1 LAKIIKL
8 PAYVWKYIF
17 KFTFKASYF
26 LKFEILIRLVL
37 KNFWRFILTN
47 QHLIYKATL
56 LVACSFL
63 VVYLFPKGAKFK
75 YEFQKGKPWQYAS
88 LYAPFDF
95 TILKSPAE
103 LETEKQS
110 ILDSQFPYYR
120 ADATVY
126 EAVKKSYASKFS
138 NFFNLPVSSKER
150 QDLYDFGLTLLD
162 QIYRIGVLP
171 PGFVQIAGESVFLI
185 KGNVESTVEKDQF
198 VTIEALQQS
207 VDQLLK
213 KTAYP
218 NYSTPYYKLFF
229 EIIQP
234 NIDLDEKFTSNSLD
248 ESLSSISPY
257 RGLIQENSIIIKQGE
272 VVEGEKLQMLI
283 SLRDEYAS
291 QLWNELNYYW
301 IIFGYTILVVLT
313 FMSLILFIYNYRPS
327 IFEDNREISFI
338 FLNMVGMIALTTIV
352 VNFDVRFLYAVPICI
367 LPLILKTFFDP
378 RLGLFTH
385 LVTVL
390 NLGFVVPNS
399 FEFVFLQMMAG
410 IVTIL
415 STTQLQNRANLFIT
429 VGRIVL
435 VYLLG
440 YIAFTITHEGGIS
453 KIDLLVIGLFLLN
466 GLLTLFAQPLIYLYE
481 RLFKLV
487 SDVSLLEL
495 SDTNAKLLKEL
506 SDRAPGTFH
515 HSLQV
520 ANLAETAANEIGAN
534 TLLVRVGAL
543 YHDIGKMNAPTYFSE
558 NQTGSVS
565 PHEEMP
571 ADQSAKIIINH
582 VAEGIEIAKKFKLP
596 DRIID
601 FIRTHHGNSWVYF
614 FYKKAQEMGE
624 DLDEKDYRY
633 PGPRPFSKETAILM
647 MADAVEAASN
657 SLREPTVDKIQQF
670 VDTIVNKQIDEKQF
684 NDCNI
689 TLSEIETVKK
699 VLSKKL
705 INIYHLRVEYP
716 E

>member
-1 LAKIIKL
+1 MLAC
-8 PAYVWKYIF
+8 
-17 KFTFKASYF
+17 S
-26 LKFEILIRLVL
+26 ILI
-37 KNFWRFILTN
+37 
-47 QHLIYKATL
+47 
-56 LVACSFL
+56 
-63 VVYLFPKGAKFK
+63 VYLFPKGAKFK
-75 YEFQKGKPWQYAS
+75 YEFQKGKPWQYAT
-88 LYAPFDF
+88 LYSPFNF
-95 TILKSPAE
+95 SILKSSAE
-103 LETEKQS
+103 LESEKKA
-110 ILDSQFPYYR
+110 ILDAQLPYYR
-120 ADATVY
+120 AELSVI
-126 EAVKKSYASKFS
+126 EAVKKSFDTQFTIFFDLPASS
-138 NFFNLPVSSKER
+138 NQYKV
-150 QDLYDFGLTLLD
+150 LYDFGLLLLD
-162 QIYRIGVLP
+162 QIYLNGVLP
-171 PGFVQIAGESVFLI
+171 LGFDQKDGESVFLI
-185 KGNVESTVEKDQF
+185 KGNFESTVDMVEF
-198 VTIEALQQS
+198 VSIEN
-207 VDQLLK
+207 LK
-213 KTAYP
+213 QKIDYLIQNTAYP
-218 NYSTPYYKLFF
+218 DYTTQFYNLFF
-229 EIIQP
+229 EIVQP
-234 NIDLDEKFTSNSLD
+234 NIALDDKFTDNVLKESLD
-248 ESLSSISPY
+248 GISPY
-257 RGLIQENSIIIKQGE
+257 RGLIQENSIIIRQGD

-283 SLRDEYAS
+283 SLREEYAS
-291 QLWNELNYYW
+291 QLWNEYSFYW
-301 IIFGYTILVVLT
+301 IIFGYTFLVILT
-313 FMSLILFIYNYRPS
+313 FMSLILFINNYRPS
-327 IFEDNREISFI
+327 IFDDNKEISFI
-338 FLNMVGMIALTTIV
+338 FLNMVGIIALTTIV
-352 VNFDVRFLYAVPICI
+352 VNFDVRLLYAVPICI

-385 LVTVL
+385 VITVL

-435 VYLLG
+435 VYLVG
-440 YIAFTITHEGGIS
+440 YLAFTITREGGIA
-453 KIDLLVIGLFLLN
+453 KIDLMVIGFFLLN

-495 SDTNAKLLKEL
+495 SDTNSKLLKEL

-571 ADQSAKIIINH
+571 PDQSAKIIINH
-582 VAEGIEIAKKFKLP
+582 VAEGIDMAKKSKLP

-614 FYKKAQEMGE
+614 FYKKAQEMG
-624 DLDEKDYRY
+624 DDVDEKDFRY

-647 MADAVEAASN
+647 MADSVEAASK

-670 VDTIVNKQIDEKQF
+670 VDAVVNKQIDEKQF
-684 NDCNI
+684 HDCNI
-689 TLSEIETVKK
+689 TLSEIQTVKK

>member
-1 LAKIIKL
+1 M
-8 PAYVWKYIF
+8 
-17 KFTFKASYF
+17 
-26 LKFEILIRLVL
+26 
-37 KNFWRFILTN
+37 
-47 QHLIYKATL
+47 
-56 LVACSFL
+56 ACSFL

-95 TILKSPAE
+95 SILKSSNE
-103 LETEKQS
+103 LEAEKQV
-110 ILDSQFPYYR
+110 ILDAQFPYYR
-120 ADATVY
+120 LDTQVY
-126 EAVKKSYASKFS
+126 EVVKNSYASQFS
-138 NFFNLPVSSKER
+138 NFFSFPASSEEYQK
-150 QDLYDFGLTLLD
+150 LYDFGLLLLE
-162 QIYRIGVLP
+162 QTYLNGVLP
-171 PGFVQIAGESVFLI
+171 PGFEQNGGERVFLI
-185 KGNVESTVEKDQF
+185 EGNFESTVDKDQF
-198 VTIEALQQS
+198 VKIETLQESIDNQINNTSFALHNT
-207 VDQLLK
+207 D
-213 KTAYP
+213 
-218 NYSTPYYKLFF
+218 YYKLFF
-229 EIIQP
+229 EIVQP
-234 NIDLDEKFTSNSLD
+234 NISLDEKFTSNAINKSLGD
-248 ESLSSISPY
+248 ISPY
-257 RGLIQENSIIIKQGE
+257 RGLILENTIIIKQGE
-272 VVEGEKLQMLI
+272 VVEGEKFQMLI
-283 SLRDEYAS
+283 SLRDEYES

-313 FMSLILFIYNYRPS
+313 FMSLILFINNYRSS
-327 IFEDNREISFI
+327 IFEDNREITFI

-378 RLGLFTH
+378 RVGLFTH
-385 LVTVL
+385 VITIL

-399 FEFVFLQMMAG
+399 FEFVFLQLMVG

-415 STTQLQNRANLFIT
+415 SSTQLQNRANLFIT

-440 YIAFTITHEGGIS
+440 YIAFTITHEGGVN
-453 KIDLLVIGLFLLN
+453 KIDFLVIGLFLLN

-506 SDRAPGTFH
+506 SDCAPGTFH

-543 YHDIGKMNAPTYFSE
+543 YHDIGKMSAPTYFSE

-571 ADQSAKIIINH
+571 ADQSAKVIINH
-582 VAEGIEIAKKFKLP
+582 VAEGIAMAKKFKLP

-614 FYKKAQEMGE
+614 FYKKAQELGE
-624 DLDEKDYRY
+624 DVDEKDFRY
-633 PGPRPFSKETAILM
+633 PGPKPFSKETAILM
-647 MADAVEAASN
+647 MADAVEAASK

-670 VDTIVNKQIDEKQF
+670 VDTIINKQIDEKQF

>member
-1 LAKIIKL
+1 
-8 PAYVWKYIF
+8 
-17 KFTFKASYF
+17 
-26 LKFEILIRLVL
+26 LK
-37 KNFWRFILTN
+37 KFWRFILTN
-47 QHLIYKATL
+47 QNLIYKAIL

-75 YEFQKGKPWQYAS
+75 YEFQKGKPWQYPS

-95 TILKSPAE
+95 SILKSSNE
-103 LETEKQS
+103 LEAEKQV
-110 ILDSQFPYYR
+110 ILDAQFPYYR
-120 ADATVY
+120 LDTQVY
-126 EAVKKSYASKFS
+126 EVVKNSYTSQFS
-138 NFFNLPVSSKER
+138 NFFSFPASSEEYQK
-150 QDLYDFGLTLLD
+150 LYDFGLLLLE
-162 QIYRIGVLP
+162 QTYLNGVLP
-171 PGFVQIAGESVFLI
+171 PGFEQNGGERVFLI
-185 KGNVESTVEKDQF
+185 EGNFESTVDKDQF
-198 VTIEALQQS
+198 VKIETLQESIDNQINNTAFALHN
-207 VDQLLK
+207 
-213 KTAYP
+213 T
-218 NYSTPYYKLFF
+218 NYYKLFF
-229 EIIQP
+229 EIVQP
-234 NIDLDEKFTSNSLD
+234 NISLDEKFTSNAINKSLGD
-248 ESLSSISPY
+248 ISPY
-257 RGLIQENSIIIKQGE
+257 RGLILENTIIIKQGE
-272 VVEGEKLQMLI
+272 VVEGEKFQMLI
-283 SLRDEYAS
+283 SLRDEYES

-313 FMSLILFIYNYRPS
+313 FMSLILFINNYRPS
-327 IFEDNREISFI
+327 IFEDNREITFI

-352 VNFDVRFLYAVPICI
+352 ANFDVRFLYAVPICI

-385 LVTVL
+385 VITIL

-399 FEFVFLQMMAG
+399 FEFVFLQLMVG

-415 STTQLQNRANLFIT
+415 SSTQLQNRANLFIT

-440 YIAFTITHEGGIS
+440 YIAFTITHEGGVN
-453 KIDLLVIGLFLLN
+453 KIDFLVIGLFLLN

-506 SDRAPGTFH
+506 SDCAPGTFH

-543 YHDIGKMNAPTYFSE
+543 YHDIGKMSAPTYFSE

-571 ADQSAKIIINH
+571 ADQSAKVIINH
-582 VAEGIEIAKKFKLP
+582 VAEGIAMAKKFKLP

-614 FYKKAQEMGE
+614 FYKKAQELGE
-624 DLDEKDYRY
+624 DVDEKDFRY
-633 PGPRPFSKETAILM
+633 PGPKPFSKETG
-647 MADAVEAASN
+647 D
-657 SLREPTVDKIQQF
+657 
-670 VDTIVNKQIDEKQF
+670 F
-684 NDCNI
+684 NDGRCSGGS
-689 TLSEIETVKK
+689 L
-699 VLSKKL
+699 
-705 INIYHLRVEYP
+705 
-716 E
+716 

>member
-1 LAKIIKL
+1 MLAC
-8 PAYVWKYIF
+8 
-17 KFTFKASYF
+17 S
-26 LKFEILIRLVL
+26 ILI
-37 KNFWRFILTN
+37 
-47 QHLIYKATL
+47 
-56 LVACSFL
+56 
-63 VVYLFPKGAKFK
+63 VYLFPKGAKFK
-75 YEFQKGKPWQYAS
+75 YEFQKGKPWQYAT
-88 LYAPFDF
+88 LYSPFNF
-95 TILKSPAE
+95 SILKSSTE
-103 LETEKQS
+103 LESEKKA
-110 ILDSQFPYYR
+110 ILEAQLPYYR
-120 ADATVY
+120 AELSVI
-126 EAVKKSYASKFS
+126 EAVKKSFDTQFTIFFDLPASS
-138 NFFNLPVSSKER
+138 NQYKV
-150 QDLYDFGLTLLD
+150 LYDFGLLLLD
-162 QIYRIGVLP
+162 QIYLNGVLP
-171 PGFVQIAGESVFLI
+171 LGFDQKDGESVFLI
-185 KGNVESTVEKDQF
+185 KGNFESTVDMVEF
-198 VTIEALQQS
+198 VSIEN
-207 VDQLLK
+207 LK
-213 KTAYP
+213 QKID
-218 NYSTPYYKLFF
+218 NLVQDTPYSEYTTQFYNLFF
-229 EIIQP
+229 EIVQP
-234 NIDLDEKFTSNSLD
+234 NIALDDKFTDNVLKESLD
-248 ESLSSISPY
+248 GISPY
-257 RGLIQENSIIIKQGE
+257 RGLIQENSIIIRQGD

-283 SLRDEYAS
+283 SLREEYAS
-291 QLWNELNYYW
+291 QLWNEYSFYW
-301 IIFGYTILVVLT
+301 IIFGYTFLVILT
-313 FMSLILFIYNYRPS
+313 FMSLILFINNYRPS
-327 IFEDNREISFI
+327 IFDDNKEISFI
-338 FLNMVGMIALTTIV
+338 FLNMVGIIALTTIV
-352 VNFDVRFLYAVPICI
+352 VNFDVRLLYAVPICI

-385 LVTVL
+385 VITVL

-435 VYLLG
+435 VYLVG
-440 YIAFTITHEGGIS
+440 YLAFTITREGGIA
-453 KIDLLVIGLFLLN
+453 KIDLMVIGFFLLN

-495 SDTNAKLLKEL
+495 SDTNSKLLKEL

-571 ADQSAKIIINH
+571 PDQSAKIIINH
-582 VAEGIEIAKKFKLP
+582 VAEGIDMAKKSKLP

-614 FYKKAQEMGE
+614 FYKKAQEMG
-624 DLDEKDYRY
+624 DDVDEKDFRY

-647 MADAVEAASN
+647 MADSVEAASK

-670 VDTIVNKQIDEKQF
+670 VDAVVNKQIDEKQF
-684 NDCNI
+684 HDCNI
-689 TLSEIETVKK
+689 TLSEIQTVKK

>member
-1 LAKIIKL
+1 MLAC
-8 PAYVWKYIF
+8 
-17 KFTFKASYF
+17 S
-26 LKFEILIRLVL
+26 ILI
-37 KNFWRFILTN
+37 
-47 QHLIYKATL
+47 
-56 LVACSFL
+56 
-63 VVYLFPKGAKFK
+63 VYLFPKGAKFK
-75 YEFQKGKPWQYAS
+75 YEFQKGKPWQYAT
-88 LYAPFDF
+88 LYSPFDF
-95 TILKSPAE
+95 SILKSTAE
-103 LETEKQS
+103 LESEKQT
-110 ILDSQFPYYR
+110 ILQAQLPYYR
-120 ADATVY
+120 AELSVY
-126 EAVKKSYASKFS
+126 ESVKKSFDSQFTNYFTLPASNKRY
-138 NFFNLPVSSKER
+138 K
-150 QDLYDFGLTLLD
+150 DLYDFGLLLLD
-162 QIYRIGVLP
+162 EIYFNGVLP
-171 PGFVQIAGESVFLI
+171 PGFDQKDGESVLLI
-185 KGNVESTVEKDQF
+185 KGNFESTIGLVEF
-198 VTIEALQQS
+198 VTIEN
-207 VDQLLK
+207 LK
-213 KTAYP
+213 QKID
-218 NYSTPYYKLFF
+218 SLVQDTPYSEYTTQFYNLFF
-229 EIIQP
+229 EIVQP
-234 NIDLDEKFTSNSLD
+234 NIDFDEKFTTNVLN
-248 ESLSSISPY
+248 ESLGGISPY

-272 VVEGEKLQMLI
+272 VVEGEKLQILI
-283 SLRDEYAS
+283 SLRDEYSS
-291 QLWNELNYYW
+291 QVWNELSYYW
-301 IIFGYTILVVLT
+301 IIFGYTILVILT
-313 FMSLILFIYNYRPS
+313 FMSLILFINNYRPS
-327 IFEDNREISFI
+327 IFDDNREISFI
-338 FLNMVGMIALTTIV
+338 FLNMVGIIALTTIV
-352 VNFDVRFLYAVPICI
+352 VNFDVRLLYAVPICI

-385 LVTVL
+385 VITVL

-435 VYLLG
+435 VYLVG
-440 YIAFTITHEGGIS
+440 YLAFTITREGGIA
-453 KIDLLVIGLFLLN
+453 KIDFLVIGFFLLN

-495 SDTNAKLLKEL
+495 SDTNSKLLKEL

-558 NQTGSVS
+558 NQPGSVS

-571 ADQSAKIIINH
+571 PDQSAKIIINH
-582 VAEGIEIAKKFKLP
+582 VAEGIDMAKKSKLP

-614 FYKKAQEMGE
+614 FYKKAQEMG
-624 DLDEKDYRY
+624 DDVDEKDFRY

-647 MADAVEAASN
+647 MADSVEAASK

-670 VDTIVNKQIDEKQF
+670 VDSVVNKQIDEKQF
-684 NDCNI
+684 HDCNI
-689 TLSEIETVKK
+689 TLSEIQTVKK

>member
-1 LAKIIKL
+1 MLAC
-8 PAYVWKYIF
+8 
-17 KFTFKASYF
+17 S
-26 LKFEILIRLVL
+26 ILI
-37 KNFWRFILTN
+37 
-47 QHLIYKATL
+47 
-56 LVACSFL
+56 
-63 VVYLFPKGAKFK
+63 VYLFPKGAKFK
-75 YEFQKGKPWQYAS
+75 YEFQKGKPWQYAT
-88 LYAPFDF
+88 LYSPFNF
-95 TILKSPAE
+95 SILKSSAE
-103 LETEKQS
+103 LESEKKA
-110 ILDSQFPYYR
+110 ILEAQLPYYR
-120 ADATVY
+120 AELSVI
-126 EAVKKSYASKFS
+126 EAVKKSFDVQFT
-138 NFFNLPVSSKER
+138 NFFDLPASSDQYKV
-150 QDLYDFGLTLLD
+150 LYDFGLLLLD
-162 QIYRIGVLP
+162 EIYLNGVLP
-171 PGFVQIAGESVFLI
+171 PGFDQKDGESVFLI
-185 KGNVESTVEKDQF
+185 KGNFESTVDMVEF
-198 VTIEALQQS
+198 VSIEN
-207 VDQLLK
+207 LK
-213 KTAYP
+213 QKIDYLIQNTAYP
-218 NYSTPYYKLFF
+218 DYTTQFYNLFF
-229 EIIQP
+229 EIVQP
-234 NIDLDEKFTSNSLD
+234 NIALDDKFTDNVLNESLD
-248 ESLSSISPY
+248 GISLY
-257 RGLIQENSIIIKQGE
+257 RGLIQENSIIIRQGD

-283 SLRDEYAS
+283 SLREEYAS
-291 QLWNELNYYW
+291 QLWNEYSFYW
-301 IIFGYTILVVLT
+301 IIFGYTILVILT
-313 FMSLILFIYNYRPS
+313 FMSLILFINNYRPS
-327 IFEDNREISFI
+327 IFDDNKEISFI
-338 FLNMVGMIALTTIV
+338 FLNMVGIIALTTIV
-352 VNFDVRFLYAVPICI
+352 VKFDVRLLYAVPICI

-385 LVTVL
+385 VITVL

-435 VYLLG
+435 VYLVG
-440 YIAFTITHEGGIS
+440 YLAFTITREGGIA
-453 KIDLLVIGLFLLN
+453 KIDLKVIGFFLLN

-495 SDTNAKLLKEL
+495 SDTNTKLLKEL

-571 ADQSAKIIINH
+571 PDQSAKIIINH
-582 VAEGIEIAKKFKLP
+582 VTEGIEMAKKFKLP

-614 FYKKAQEMGE
+614 FYKKAQEMG
-624 DLDEKDYRY
+624 DDVDEKDFRY

-647 MADAVEAASN
+647 MADSVEAASK

-670 VDTIVNKQIDEKQF
+670 VDAVVNKQIDEKQF
-684 NDCNI
+684 HDCNI
-689 TLSEIETVKK
+689 TLSEIQTVKK

>member
-1 LAKIIKL
+1 MLAC
-8 PAYVWKYIF
+8 
-17 KFTFKASYF
+17 S
-26 LKFEILIRLVL
+26 ILI
-37 KNFWRFILTN
+37 
-47 QHLIYKATL
+47 
-56 LVACSFL
+56 
-63 VVYLFPKGAKFK
+63 VYLFPKGAKFK
-75 YEFQKGKPWQYAS
+75 YEFQKGKPWQYAT
-88 LYAPFDF
+88 LYSPFDF
-95 TILKSPAE
+95 SILKSTAE
-103 LETEKQS
+103 LESEKQT
-110 ILDSQFPYYR
+110 ILQAQLPYYR
-120 ADATVY
+120 AELSVY
-126 EAVKKSYASKFS
+126 ESVKKSFDSQFTNYFTLPASNKRY
-138 NFFNLPVSSKER
+138 K
-150 QDLYDFGLTLLD
+150 DLYDFGLLLLD
-162 QIYRIGVLP
+162 EIYFNGVLP
-171 PGFVQIAGESVFLI
+171 PGFDQKDGESVLLI
-185 KGNVESTVEKDQF
+185 KGNFESTIGLVEF
-198 VTIEALQQS
+198 VTIEN
-207 VDQLLK
+207 LK
-213 KTAYP
+213 QKID
-218 NYSTPYYKLFF
+218 NLVQDTPYSDYTTQFYNLFF
-229 EIIQP
+229 EIVQP
-234 NIDLDEKFTSNSLD
+234 NIDFDEKFTTNVLN
-248 ESLSSISPY
+248 ESLGGISPY

-272 VVEGEKLQMLI
+272 VVEGEKLQILI
-283 SLRDEYAS
+283 SLRDEYSS
-291 QLWNELNYYW
+291 QVWNELSYYW
-301 IIFGYTILVVLT
+301 IIFGYTILVILT
-313 FMSLILFIYNYRPS
+313 FMSLILFINNYRPS
-327 IFEDNREISFI
+327 IFDDNREISFI
-338 FLNMVGMIALTTIV
+338 FLNMVGIIALTTIV
-352 VNFDVRFLYAVPICI
+352 VNFDVRLLYAVPICI

-385 LVTVL
+385 VITVL

-435 VYLLG
+435 VYLVG
-440 YIAFTITHEGGIS
+440 YLAFTITREGGIA
-453 KIDLLVIGLFLLN
+453 KIDFLVIGFFLLN

-495 SDTNAKLLKEL
+495 SDTNSKLLKEL

-558 NQTGSVS
+558 NQPGSVS

-571 ADQSAKIIINH
+571 PDQSAKIIINH
-582 VAEGIEIAKKFKLP
+582 VAEGIDMAKKSKLP

-614 FYKKAQEMGE
+614 FYKKAQEMG
-624 DLDEKDYRY
+624 DDVDEKDFRY

-647 MADAVEAASN
+647 MADSVEAASK

-670 VDTIVNKQIDEKQF
+670 VDSVVNKQIDEKQF
-684 NDCNI
+684 HDCNI
-689 TLSEIETVKK
+689 TLSEIQTVKK

>member
-1 LAKIIKL
+1 M
-8 PAYVWKYIF
+8 
-17 KFTFKASYF
+17 
-26 LKFEILIRLVL
+26 
-37 KNFWRFILTN
+37 
-47 QHLIYKATL
+47 
-56 LVACSFL
+56 

-95 TILKSPAE
+95 SILKSSTE
-103 LETEKQS
+103 LEAEKQT
-110 ILDSQFPYYR
+110 ILDAQSHYYR
-120 ADATVY
+120 VDPQVF
-126 EAVKKSYASKFS
+126 EVVKNSYASQFS
-138 NFFNLPVSSKER
+138 NFFNFPASSEEYQK
-150 QDLYDFGLTLLD
+150 LYDFGLFLLE
-162 QIYRIGVLP
+162 QIYLNGVLP
-171 PGFVQIAGESVFLI
+171 PGFEQNGGERVFLI
-185 KGNVESTVEKDQF
+185 EGNFESTVDKNQF
-198 VTIEALQQS
+198 LKIESLRESIDKLHSNVSFAHHN
-207 VDQLLK
+207 
-213 KTAYP
+213 TH
-218 NYSTPYYKLFF
+218 YYKLFF
-229 EIIQP
+229 EIVLP
-234 NIDLDEKFTSNSLD
+234 NISLDEKFTFNAINKSLGD
-248 ESLSSISPY
+248 ISPY
-257 RGLIQENSIIIKQGE
+257 RGLIKENTLIIKQSE

-283 SLRDEYAS
+283 SLRDEYES

-313 FMSLILFIYNYRPS
+313 FMSLILFINNYRPS
-327 IFEDNREISFI
+327 IFEDNREITFI

-378 RLGLFTH
+378 RVGLFTH
-385 LVTVL
+385 VITIL

-399 FEFVFLQMMAG
+399 FEFVFLQLMVG

-415 STTQLQNRANLFIT
+415 SSTQLQNRANLFIT

-440 YIAFTITHEGGIS
+440 YIAFTITHEGGVD
-453 KIDLLVIGLFLLN
+453 KIDILVIGFFLLN
-466 GLLTLFAQPLIYLYE
+466 GMLTLFAQPLIYLYE

-506 SDRAPGTFH
+506 SDCAPGTFH

-582 VAEGIEIAKKFKLP
+582 VAEGIAMAKKFKLP

-614 FYKKAQEMGE
+614 FYKKAQELGE
-624 DLDEKDYRY
+624 DIDEKDFRY
-633 PGPRPFSKETAILM
+633 PGPKPFSKETAILM
-647 MADAVEAASN
+647 MADAVEAASK
-657 SLREPTVDKIQQF
+657 SLKEPTVDKIQQF
-670 VDTIVNKQIDEKQF
+670 VDAIINKQIDEKQF

>member
-1 LAKIIKL
+1 MLAC
-8 PAYVWKYIF
+8 
-17 KFTFKASYF
+17 S
-26 LKFEILIRLVL
+26 ILI
-37 KNFWRFILTN
+37 
-47 QHLIYKATL
+47 
-56 LVACSFL
+56 
-63 VVYLFPKGAKFK
+63 VYLFPKGAKFK
-75 YEFQKGKPWQYAS
+75 YEFQKGKPWQYAT
-88 LYAPFDF
+88 LYSPFNF
-95 TILKSPAE
+95 SILKSSAE
-103 LETEKQS
+103 LESEKKA
-110 ILDSQFPYYR
+110 ILEAQLPYYR
-120 ADATVY
+120 AELSVI
-126 EAVKKSYASKFS
+126 EAVKKSFDVQFT
-138 NFFNLPVSSKER
+138 NFFDLPASSDQYKV
-150 QDLYDFGLTLLD
+150 LYDFGLLLLD
-162 QIYRIGVLP
+162 EIYLNGVLP
-171 PGFVQIAGESVFLI
+171 PGFDQKDGESVFLI
-185 KGNVESTVEKDQF
+185 KGNFESTVDMVEF
-198 VTIEALQQS
+198 VSIEN
-207 VDQLLK
+207 LK
-213 KTAYP
+213 QKIDYLIQNTAYP
-218 NYSTPYYKLFF
+218 DYTTQFYNLFF
-229 EIIQP
+229 EIVQP
-234 NIDLDEKFTSNSLD
+234 NIALDDKFTDNVLNESLD
-248 ESLSSISPY
+248 GISLY
-257 RGLIQENSIIIKQGE
+257 RGLIQENSIIIRQGD

-283 SLRDEYAS
+283 SLREEYAS
-291 QLWNELNYYW
+291 QLWNEYSFYW
-301 IIFGYTILVVLT
+301 IIFGYTILVILT
-313 FMSLILFIYNYRPS
+313 FMSLILFINNYRPS
-327 IFEDNREISFI
+327 IFDDNREISFI
-338 FLNMVGMIALTTIV
+338 FLNMVGIIALTTIV
-352 VNFDVRFLYAVPICI
+352 VNFDVRLLYAVPICI

-385 LVTVL
+385 VITVL

-429 VGRIVL
+429 VGRIVM
-435 VYLLG
+435 VYLVG
-440 YIAFTITHEGGIS
+440 YLAFTITREGGIA
-453 KIDLLVIGLFLLN
+453 KIDLMVIGFFLLN

-495 SDTNAKLLKEL
+495 SDTNTKLLKEL

-571 ADQSAKIIINH
+571 PDQSAKIIINH
-582 VAEGIEIAKKFKLP
+582 VTEGIEMAKKFKLP

-614 FYKKAQEMGE
+614 FYKKAQEMG
-624 DLDEKDYRY
+624 DDVDEKDFRY

-647 MADAVEAASN
+647 MADSVEAASK

-670 VDTIVNKQIDEKQF
+670 VDAVVNKQIDEKQF
-684 NDCNI
+684 HDCNI
-689 TLSEIETVKK
+689 TLSEIQTVKK

>member
-1 LAKIIKL
+1 
-8 PAYVWKYIF
+8 
-17 KFTFKASYF
+17 
-26 LKFEILIRLVL
+26 LK
-37 KNFWRFILTN
+37 KFWRFILTN
-47 QHLIYKATL
+47 QNLIYKAIL
-56 LVACSFL
+56 LVACTFL

-95 TILKSPAE
+95 SILKSSNE
-103 LETEKQS
+103 LEAEKQV
-110 ILDSQFPYYR
+110 ILDAQFPYYR
-120 ADATVY
+120 LDTQVY
-126 EAVKKSYASKFS
+126 EVVKNSYASQFS
-138 NFFNLPVSSKER
+138 NFFSFPASSEEYQK
-150 QDLYDFGLTLLD
+150 LYDFGLLLLE
-162 QIYRIGVLP
+162 QTYLNGVLP
-171 PGFVQIAGESVFLI
+171 PGFDQKGGERVFLI
-185 KGNVESTVEKDQF
+185 KGNIESTVDRDQF
-198 VTIEALQQS
+198 VKIETLQES
-207 VDQLLK
+207 IDQHLN
-213 KTAYP
+213 KTTFAH
-218 NYSTPYYKLFF
+218 YSTPYYKLFF
-229 EIIQP
+229 EIVLP
-234 NIDLDEKFTSNSLD
+234 NISLDEKFTTNAINQSLGD
-248 ESLSSISPY
+248 ISPY
-257 RGLIQENSIIIKQGE
+257 RGLIQENTIIIKQGE

-283 SLRDEYAS
+283 SLRDEYES

-313 FMSLILFIYNYRPS
+313 FMSLILFINNYRPS
-327 IFEDNREISFI
+327 IFEDNREITFI

-378 RLGLFTH
+378 RVGLFTH
-385 LVTVL
+385 VITIL

-399 FEFVFLQMMAG
+399 FEFVFLQLMVG

-415 STTQLQNRANLFIT
+415 SSTQLQNRANLFIT

-435 VYLLG
+435 VYLVG
-440 YIAFTITHEGGIS
+440 YIAFTITHEGGID
-453 KIDLLVIGLFLLN
+453 KIDFLVIGLFLLN

-495 SDTNAKLLKEL
+495 SDTNAQLLKEL

-571 ADQSAKIIINH
+571 PDQSAKIIINH
-582 VAEGIEIAKKFKLP
+582 VAEGIAMAKKFKLP

-614 FYKKAQEMGE
+614 FYKKAQELGE
-624 DLDEKDYRY
+624 DVDEKDFRY

-647 MADAVEAASN
+647 MADAVEAASK

-670 VDTIVNKQIDEKQF
+670 VDTIINKQIDEKQF

>member
-1 LAKIIKL
+1 MLAC
-8 PAYVWKYIF
+8 
-17 KFTFKASYF
+17 S
-26 LKFEILIRLVL
+26 ILI
-37 KNFWRFILTN
+37 
-47 QHLIYKATL
+47 
-56 LVACSFL
+56 
-63 VVYLFPKGAKFK
+63 VYLFPKGAKFK
-75 YEFQKGKPWQYAS
+75 YEFQKGKPWQYAT
-88 LYAPFDF
+88 LYSPFNF
-95 TILKSPAE
+95 SILKSSAE
-103 LETEKQS
+103 LESEKKA
-110 ILDSQFPYYR
+110 ILEAQLPYYR
-120 ADATVY
+120 AELSVI
-126 EAVKKSYASKFS
+126 EAVKKSFDVQFT
-138 NFFNLPVSSKER
+138 NFFDLPASSDQYKV
-150 QDLYDFGLTLLD
+150 LYDFGLLLLD
-162 QIYRIGVLP
+162 EIYLNGVLP
-171 PGFVQIAGESVFLI
+171 PGFDQKDGESVFLI
-185 KGNVESTVEKDQF
+185 KGNFESTVDMVEF
-198 VTIEALQQS
+198 VSIEN
-207 VDQLLK
+207 LK
-213 KTAYP
+213 QKIDYLIQNTAYP
-218 NYSTPYYKLFF
+218 DYTTQFYNLFF
-229 EIIQP
+229 EIVQP
-234 NIDLDEKFTSNSLD
+234 NIALDDKFTDNVLKESLD
-248 ESLSSISPY
+248 GISPY
-257 RGLIQENSIIIKQGE
+257 RGLIQENSIIIRQGD

-283 SLRDEYAS
+283 SLREEYAS
-291 QLWNELNYYW
+291 QLWNEYSFYW
-301 IIFGYTILVVLT
+301 IIFGYTILVILT
-313 FMSLILFIYNYRPS
+313 FMSLILFINNYRPS
-327 IFEDNREISFI
+327 IFDDNREISFI
-338 FLNMVGMIALTTIV
+338 FLNMVGIIALTTIV
-352 VNFDVRFLYAVPICI
+352 VNFDVRLLYAVPICI

-385 LVTVL
+385 VITVL

-435 VYLLG
+435 VYLVG
-440 YIAFTITHEGGIS
+440 YLAFTITREGGIA
-453 KIDLLVIGLFLLN
+453 KIDLMVIGFFLLN

-495 SDTNAKLLKEL
+495 SDTNTKLLKEL

-571 ADQSAKIIINH
+571 PDQSAKIIINH
-582 VAEGIEIAKKFKLP
+582 VAEGIDMAKKSKLP

-614 FYKKAQEMGE
+614 FYKKAQEMG
-624 DLDEKDYRY
+624 DDVDEKDFRY

-647 MADAVEAASN
+647 MADSVEAASK

-670 VDTIVNKQIDEKQF
+670 VDAVVNKQIDEKQF
-684 NDCNI
+684 HDCNI
-689 TLSEIETVKK
+689 TLSEIQTVKK

>member
-1 LAKIIKL
+1 MLAC
-8 PAYVWKYIF
+8 
-17 KFTFKASYF
+17 S
-26 LKFEILIRLVL
+26 ILI
-37 KNFWRFILTN
+37 
-47 QHLIYKATL
+47 
-56 LVACSFL
+56 
-63 VVYLFPKGAKFK
+63 VYLFPKGAKFK
-75 YEFQKGKPWQYAS
+75 YEFQKGKPWQYAT
-88 LYAPFDF
+88 LYSPFNF
-95 TILKSPAE
+95 SILKSSAE
-103 LETEKQS
+103 LESEKKA
-110 ILDSQFPYYR
+110 ILEAQLPYYR
-120 ADATVY
+120 AELSVI
-126 EAVKKSYASKFS
+126 EAVKKSFDTQFTIFFDLPASS
-138 NFFNLPVSSKER
+138 NQYKV
-150 QDLYDFGLTLLD
+150 LYDFGLLLLD
-162 QIYRIGVLP
+162 QIYLNGVLP
-171 PGFVQIAGESVFLI
+171 LGFDQKDGESVFLI
-185 KGNVESTVEKDQF
+185 KGNFESTVDMVEF
-198 VTIEALQQS
+198 VSIEN
-207 VDQLLK
+207 LK
-213 KTAYP
+213 QKID
-218 NYSTPYYKLFF
+218 NLVQDTPYSEYTNQFYNLFF
-229 EIIQP
+229 EIVQP
-234 NIDLDEKFTSNSLD
+234 NIALDDKFTDNVLKESLD
-248 ESLSSISPY
+248 GISPY
-257 RGLIQENSIIIKQGE
+257 RGLIQENSIIIRQGD

-283 SLRDEYAS
+283 SLREEYAS
-291 QLWNELNYYW
+291 QLWNEYSFYW
-301 IIFGYTILVVLT
+301 IIFGYTILVILT
-313 FMSLILFIYNYRPS
+313 FMSLILFINNYRPS
-327 IFEDNREISFI
+327 IFDDNREISFI
-338 FLNMVGMIALTTIV
+338 FLNMVGIIALTTIV
-352 VNFDVRFLYAVPICI
+352 VNFDVRLLYAVPICI

-385 LVTVL
+385 VITVL

-429 VGRIVL
+429 VGRIVM
-435 VYLLG
+435 VYLVG
-440 YIAFTITHEGGIS
+440 YLAFTITREGGIA
-453 KIDLLVIGLFLLN
+453 KIDLMVIGFFLLN

-495 SDTNAKLLKEL
+495 SDTNSKLLKEL

-571 ADQSAKIIINH
+571 PDQSAKIIINH
-582 VAEGIEIAKKFKLP
+582 VAEGIDMAKKSKLP

-614 FYKKAQEMGE
+614 FYKKAQEMG
-624 DLDEKDYRY
+624 DDVDEKDFRY

-647 MADAVEAASN
+647 MADSVEAASK

-670 VDTIVNKQIDEKQF
+670 VDAVVNKQIDEKQF
-684 NDCNI
+684 HDCNI
-689 TLSEIETVKK
+689 TLSEIQTVKK

>member
-1 LAKIIKL
+1 MLAC
-8 PAYVWKYIF
+8 
-17 KFTFKASYF
+17 S
-26 LKFEILIRLVL
+26 ILI
-37 KNFWRFILTN
+37 
-47 QHLIYKATL
+47 
-56 LVACSFL
+56 
-63 VVYLFPKGAKFK
+63 VYLFPKGAKFK
-75 YEFQKGKPWQYAS
+75 YEFQKGKPWQYAT
-88 LYAPFDF
+88 LYSPFDF
-95 TILKSPAE
+95 SILKSTAE
-103 LETEKQS
+103 LESEKQA
-110 ILDSQFPYYR
+110 ILQAQLPYYR
-120 ADATVY
+120 AELSVY
-126 EAVKKSYASKFS
+126 ESVKKSFDSQFTNYFTLPASNKRY
-138 NFFNLPVSSKER
+138 K
-150 QDLYDFGLTLLD
+150 DLYDFGLLLLD
-162 QIYRIGVLP
+162 EIYLNGVLP
-171 PGFVQIAGESVFLI
+171 PGFDQKDGESVLLI
-185 KGNVESTVEKDQF
+185 KGNFESTIGLVEF
-198 VTIEALQQS
+198 VTIEN
-207 VDQLLK
+207 LK
-213 KTAYP
+213 QKID
-218 NYSTPYYKLFF
+218 NLVQDTPYSDYTTQFYNLFF
-229 EIIQP
+229 EIVQP
-234 NIDLDEKFTSNSLD
+234 NIDFDEKFTTNVLN
-248 ESLSSISPY
+248 ESLGGISPY

-272 VVEGEKLQMLI
+272 VVEGEKLQILI
-283 SLRDEYAS
+283 SLRDEYSS
-291 QLWNELNYYW
+291 QVWNELSYYW
-301 IIFGYTILVVLT
+301 IIFGYTILVILT
-313 FMSLILFIYNYRPS
+313 FMSLILFINNYRPS
-327 IFEDNREISFI
+327 IFDDNREISFI
-338 FLNMVGMIALTTIV
+338 FLNMVGIIALTTIV
-352 VNFDVRFLYAVPICI
+352 VNFDVRLLYAVPICI

-385 LVTVL
+385 VITVL

-435 VYLLG
+435 VYLVG
-440 YIAFTITHEGGIS
+440 YLAFMITREGGIA
-453 KIDLLVIGLFLLN
+453 KIDFLVIGFFLLN

-495 SDTNAKLLKEL
+495 SDTNSKLLKEL

-558 NQTGSVS
+558 NQPGSVS

-571 ADQSAKIIINH
+571 PDQSAKIIINH
-582 VAEGIEIAKKFKLP
+582 VAEGIDMAKKSKLP

-614 FYKKAQEMGE
+614 FYKKAQEMG
-624 DLDEKDYRY
+624 DDVDEKDFRY

-647 MADAVEAASN
+647 MADSVEAASK

-670 VDTIVNKQIDEKQF
+670 VDSVVNKQIDEKQF
-684 NDCNI
+684 HDCNI
-689 TLSEIETVKK
+689 TLSEIQTVKK

>member
-1 LAKIIKL
+1 MLAC
-8 PAYVWKYIF
+8 
-17 KFTFKASYF
+17 S
-26 LKFEILIRLVL
+26 ILI
-37 KNFWRFILTN
+37 
-47 QHLIYKATL
+47 
-56 LVACSFL
+56 
-63 VVYLFPKGAKFK
+63 VYLFPKGAKFK
-75 YEFQKGKPWQYAS
+75 YEFQKGKPWQYAT
-88 LYAPFDF
+88 LYSPFNF
-95 TILKSPAE
+95 SILKSSAE
-103 LETEKQS
+103 LESEKKA
-110 ILDSQFPYYR
+110 ILEAQLPYYR
-120 ADATVY
+120 AELSVI
-126 EAVKKSYASKFS
+126 EAVKKSFDTQFTIFFDLPASS
-138 NFFNLPVSSKER
+138 NQYKV
-150 QDLYDFGLTLLD
+150 LYDFGLLLLD
-162 QIYRIGVLP
+162 QIYLNGVLP
-171 PGFVQIAGESVFLI
+171 LGFDQKDGESVFLI
-185 KGNVESTVEKDQF
+185 KGNFESTVDMVEF
-198 VTIEALQQS
+198 VSIEN
-207 VDQLLK
+207 LK
-213 KTAYP
+213 QKID
-218 NYSTPYYKLFF
+218 NLVQDTPYSEYTTQFYNLFF
-229 EIIQP
+229 EIVQP
-234 NIDLDEKFTSNSLD
+234 NIALDDKFTDNVLKESLD
-248 ESLSSISPY
+248 GISPY
-257 RGLIQENSIIIKQGE
+257 RGLIQENSIIIRQGD

-283 SLRDEYAS
+283 SLREEYAS
-291 QLWNELNYYW
+291 QLWNEYSFYW
-301 IIFGYTILVVLT
+301 IIFGYTFLVILT
-313 FMSLILFIYNYRPS
+313 FMSLILFINNYRPS
-327 IFEDNREISFI
+327 IFDDNKEISFI
-338 FLNMVGMIALTTIV
+338 FLNMVGIIALTTIV
-352 VNFDVRFLYAVPICI
+352 VNFDVRLLYAVPICI

-385 LVTVL
+385 VITVL

-435 VYLLG
+435 VYLVG
-440 YIAFTITHEGGIS
+440 YLAFTITREGGIA
-453 KIDLLVIGLFLLN
+453 KIDLMVIGFFLLN

-495 SDTNAKLLKEL
+495 SDTNSKLLKEL

-571 ADQSAKIIINH
+571 PDQSAKIIINH
-582 VAEGIEIAKKFKLP
+582 VAEGIDMAKKSKLP

-614 FYKKAQEMGE
+614 FYKKAQEMG
-624 DLDEKDYRY
+624 DDVDEKDFRY

-647 MADAVEAASN
+647 MADSVEAASK

-670 VDTIVNKQIDEKQF
+670 VDAVVNKQIDEKQF
-684 NDCNI
+684 HECNI
-689 TLSEIETVKK
+689 TLSEIQTVKK